1 MIDKQRVLLRADGSS
16 KIGLGHI
23 SRCCA
28 LANMLKDNFEIYF
41 YTRTKVSS
49 VLDDI
54 KSYCTNVFTLSDDI
68 SYDEEASQWVSVLD
82 GNEIV
87 VLDGYNF
94 DTNYQQKIKAKGCKL
109 VCIDD
114 IYAYHFVADAVIN
127 HAPGIAE
134 TKYSIEPYTQ
144 LYLRCNY
151 VLLKKIFLEE
161 ALKQHRSFNEKDSSL
176 LICLGGADPDNI
188 TKQVFEETMQLLPGK
203 KCDLI

>member
-94 DTNYQQKIKAKGCKL
+94 DTNYKQNIEATEWKI
-109 VCIDD
+109 V
-114 IYAYHFVADAVIN
+114 
-127 HAPGIAE
+127 
-134 TKYSIEPYTQ
+134 
-144 LYLRCNY
+144 
-151 VLLKKIFLEE
+151 
-161 ALKQHRSFNEKDSSL
+161 FN
-176 LICLGGADPDNI
+176 N
-188 TKQVFEETMQLLPGK
+188 
-203 KCDLI
+203 